1 MWRLNLVICKVSVKS
16 VDLLNNIVLNAL
28 QDDLEIITRAT
39 NIVLYISVGTL

>member
-1 MWRLNLVICKVSVKS
+1 MWRSNSVIYKVSVKS
-16 VDLLNNIVLNAL
+16 VDLLNDVVLNVL